1 MKKRLLAIAMTLA
14 MTLSLLPVTAL
25 AEEGDPTGTPITEAT
40 TELTDGEYYLSG
52 DVTFTE
58 PLKVTGEVTIDLA
71 GHKITN
77 STLEDSESVIEIAS
91 GASLVVKD
99 SETDG
104 EIHGTA
110 ISGGGTEYPNV
121 IHNSG
126 TFTLQSGTLKIDK
139 SDNNRSNPTGIYIDA
154 DSKTQITGGEIVVEK
169 TVMQASC
176 TVFTLPAEQR
186 PRWSFPAARS
196 L

>member
-1 MKKRLLAIAMTLA
+1 MKRRILSIIMAMA
-14 MTLSLLPVTAL
+14 MTLSLMAVPAF
-25 AEEGDPTGTPITEAT
+25 AAEGDAPTGTPITEAT

-99 SETDG
+99 SKTGG

-110 ISGGGTEYPNV
+110 AGGAKYPNV

-139 SDNNRSNPTGIYIDA
+139 STYFA
-154 DSKTQITGGEIVVEK
+154 L
-169 TVMQASC
+169 C
-176 TVFTLPAEQR
+176 L
-186 PRWSFPAARS
+186 
-196 L
+196 